1 MRNLLLI
8 FLIILANKSVAY
20 EKIVGTA
27 GNEIYATAIAQFLYP
42 WAMTFV
48 SEEFL
53 LVTTKPGQ
61 LWLVSKDG
69 KKQQVAGVPKP
80 IVAGQGGMGDVLVHP
95 DFNHNRFVY
104 LSLVQSSDSGKTRHA
119 TVVRGKLT
127 LTDAPELRELETI
140 WKQSPSLR
148 GTGHFSHKLAFG
160 PKGSEQE
167 GKIFI
172 TSGDRQEKK
181 VAQRWDMA
189 LGKIIRLNDDGSLP
203 LDNPFQDRGELAKSF
218 WTLGH
223 RNALGIT
230 FDADNK
236 LWANEM
242 GPKHGDELNL
252 IERGQNYGWPIVS
265 NGNNYDGTEIPDH
278 GTRPEFFAPKA
289 YWVPTIAPSGLVIY
303 NGSHFAEWQGD
314 AFMGGLKSRALI
326 RVEMDESMARE
337 AERFQWGKRIRE
349 VEEGP
354 EGLLWVLEDD
364 SKGRLIKLKRRIN

>member
-1 MRNLLLI
+1 MRNILSI
-8 FLIILANKSVAY
+8 LIIIFANQSAAF

-27 GNEIYATAIAQFLYP
+27 GNEIYAKAVAQFLYP
-42 WAMTFV
+42 WAMAFV
-48 SEEFL
+48 SDEFL

-61 LWLVSKDG
+61 LWLVAKDG

-80 IVAGQGGMGDVLVHP
+80 IVAGQGGMGDVVIHP
-95 DFNHNRFVY
+95 DFNKNKMVY
-104 LSLVQSSDSGKTRHA
+104 LSLVQSSDNGKTRHA
-119 TVVRGKLT
+119 VVVRGKLT
-127 LTDAPELRELETI
+127 LTGSPKLSELETI
-140 WKQSPSLR
+140 WKQLPPMR
-148 GTGHFSHKLAFG
+148 GAGHFSHKMAFG
-160 PKGSEQE
+160 PKGSKQE
-167 GKIFI
+167 GKLFI
-172 TSGDRQEKK
+172 TSGDRQEKM

-203 LDNPFQDRGELAKSF
+203 LDNPFQGQGELAKSF

-230 FDADNK
+230 FDSENK

-252 IERGQNYGWPIVS
+252 IEPGQNYGWPIVS
-265 NGNNYDGTEIPDH
+265 NGNNYDGTKIPDH
-278 GTRPEFFAPKA
+278 GTRPDFFAPKV
-289 YWVPTIAPSGLVIY
+289 YWVPTIAPSGLIIY
-303 NGSHFAEWQGD
+303 KGKHFANWRGE

-326 RVEMDESMARE
+326 RVELDDKMAWE

-354 EGLLWVLEDD
+354 DGLLWVLEDD
-364 SKGRLIKLKRRIN
+364 SKGRLIKLGSQGQ